1 MPEQWQRRC
10 LEWSAIAQQKPLN
23 TYIPEPAP
31 EMYATPGNSEASFP
45 RDLFSMM
52 SRLGQSAN
60 WSVRQE
66 ASELIDA

>member
-1 MPEQWQRRC
+1 MPGVVSYSPTEASEH
-10 LEWSAIAQQKPLN
+10 L
-23 TYIPEPAP
+23 PEPAP
-31 EMYATPGNSEASFP
+31 EIYATPGNSEASFP

-52 SRLGQSAN
+52 SRLGQSAG